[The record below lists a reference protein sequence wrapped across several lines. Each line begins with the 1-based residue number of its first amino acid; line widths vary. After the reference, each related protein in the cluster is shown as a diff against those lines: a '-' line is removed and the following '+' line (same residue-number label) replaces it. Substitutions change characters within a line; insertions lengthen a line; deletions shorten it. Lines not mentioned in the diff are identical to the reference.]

1 MEFRILGPLE
11 VHCGGRPVALGG
23 AKQRALLAILLL
35 NPNRVVASDRL
46 IEELWGETPPESAT
60 KGLQGYVSALR
71 KVLDHGGGGARDVLV
86 TRPPGYAILVEPEQL
101 DLGRFERLRDEARDA
116 VSSGDA
122 ARASETLRE
131 ALALWRGPPL
141 ADLAYASFAQSEI
154 DRLEELRLR
163 SLEERIEADL
173 ALGRHADVIGELEGR
188 IDQHPLR
195 EHLRRQLMLA
205 LYRSGRQA
213 EALQVY
219 QDARQ
224 ALTEEL
230 GIEPGRELREVQR
243 AILNQDASLELTATA
258 VEAAAKQH
266 REPARSA
273 FVGRGPELGE
283 LVSGLEA
290 ALAGRGTL
298 FLVSGEPGIGKSRL
312 AEELIGRARARG
324 ARVLVGR
331 CWEAG
336 GAPAYWPWMQTLR
349 QYVRASDAGAVRSQL
364 GAGGA
369 DLAPILPELRQQ
381 FPDLPEPPALDS
393 EGARFRLFAA
403 TAGFLRNASED
414 RPLVLVLDDLH
425 AADAP
430 SLLLLRFLA
439 RELSSTRVLVVGA
452 YREVD
457 PTPGQP
463 LTDMLAEV
471 AREPVARRLTLG
483 GLSEREVVEYVG
495 LAGSEFASQELV
507 TTLHEQTAGNPL
519 FVGEIVRLL
528 SVEGIRSDSAAEV
541 RLVIPQSVRDVIAR
555 RLTHLSEECNRV
567 LVLACV
573 IGREFALDVLA
584 RVAGVSEDEL
594 LDVLDEAMGARIVSD
609 VPGAR
614 GCLRFAHVLIRDTL
628 YDGLTTA
635 RRLRLHRQV
644 VAALERLYGQEPG
657 RHLAQ
662 LGHHSIAGGDFHKGL
677 RYARRAG
684 DWGMALLAH
693 EEAAH
698 LYETALEAFD
708 MGGLS
713 DEEARCELLLLL
725 GEAKARAG
733 DSPAAKDAFV
743 EAAGIA
749 RRVGLSCELARA
761 AAGYGGRVVWARAGN
776 DDRLVPLLEE
786 GLAALGDGDVELR
799 ARLLARLAGA
809 LRDDPERGRRDRLS
823 SEAVELARHSG
834 DLAALA
840 YALDG
845 RAAAIVAPDT
855 VAEGLAL
862 GTELCQVAGRS
873 GDPERVVSAHMWRI
887 IAQLLVGDVRGAEMD
902 LAPASRIAQD
912 LRQPAPLWEVCGAQA
927 MLALA
932 AGTLDEADTLGCE
945 AFELGER
952 TQPEAAIP
960 VHRLQRYTLADF
972 HGSLE
977 EVEPAICD
985 LVAEY
990 PARRVFLCVLA
1001 CLHARLGRPREAK
1014 RAVDDLARDRFSAL
1028 PFDQE
1033 WLYGMSLLAE
1043 TSALLGDAD
1052 SAVVLYGLLA
1062 PWASFNAVDVAEG
1075 MRGSVARYLG
1085 MLAATMESWDDAEL
1099 QFEEALAMNEQM
1111 GASPWL
1117 AHTRHDYAGML
1128 LARGHPGDRERA
1140 LELAGRALEDYRS
1153 SGMTAYTPEARAR
1166 LERARSE
1173 SVAR

>member
-1 MEFRILGPLE
+1 MDFHILGPLE
-11 VHCGGRPVALGG
+11 VHSGGRPVALGG
-23 AKQRALLAILLL
+23 TKQRALLASLLL
-35 NPNRVVASDRL
+35 NANRVVASDRL
-46 IEELWGETPPESAT
+46 IDELWGETPPETAA

-71 KVLDHGGGGARDVLV
+71 KVLDSERGGTRDVLV
-86 TRPPGYAILVEPEQL
+86 TRPPGYAILLEPEQL
-101 DLGRFERLRDEARDA
+101 DLSCFERLRDEARDA
-116 VSSGDA
+116 LKSGDA
-122 ARASETLRE
+122 GRASATLRE
-131 ALALWRGPPL
+131 ALALWRGSPL
-141 ADLAYASFAQSEI
+141 ADLAYASFAQGEI
-154 DRLEELRLR
+154 DRLEELRLGA
-163 SLEERIEADL
+163 LEERIEADL
-173 ALGRHADVIGELEGR
+173 ALGRHADVIGELEGL
-188 IDQHPLR
+188 IDQQPLR
-195 EHLRRQLMLA
+195 EHLRHQLMLT

-219 QDARQ
+219 QDARD
-224 ALTEEL
+224 ALTGEL
-230 GIEPGRELREVQR
+230 GIEPGRELRDLQR
-243 AILNQDASLELTATA
+243 AILNQDASLELTAP
-258 VEAAAKQH
+258 EAAAKQR
-266 REPARSA
+266 REPARSV
-273 FVGRGPELGE
+273 FVGREPELGE
-283 LVSGLEA
+283 LLSGLED

-298 FLVSGEPGIGKSRL
+298 FLVAGEPGIGKSRL
-312 AEELIGRARARG
+312 AEEVIAHARARG
-324 ARVLVGR
+324 AHVLVGR

-349 QYVRASDAGAVRSQL
+349 AYMRESDPGTVRAQL
-364 GAGGA
+364 GAGAA
-369 DLAPILPELRQQ
+369 DLAPILPDLRQQ

-393 EGARFRLFAA
+393 EGARFRLFGA
-403 TAGFLRNASED
+403 TAEFLRNASED
-414 RPLVLVLDDLH
+414 RPVVLVLDDLH
-425 AADAP
+425 AADPP

-439 RELSSTRVLVVGA
+439 RELSSTRILVLGA
-452 YREVD
+452 YRDVD

-463 LTDMLAEV
+463 LTEMLAEV

-495 LAGSEFASQELV
+495 LAGSELASEGLV
-507 TTLHEQTAGNPL
+507 TTLHEQTEGNPL

-528 SVEGIRSDSAAEV
+528 SVEGIRSDFAAEV

-573 IGREFALDVLA
+573 IGREFALDALA

-594 LDVLDEAMGARIVSD
+594 LDVLDEAMSARIVSD
-609 VPGAR
+609 VPGAP

-635 RRLRLHRQV
+635 RRLRLHRLV
-644 VAALERLYGQEPG
+644 VAALERLYGEEPG
-657 RHLAQ
+657 RHLAE
-662 LGHHSIAGGDFHKGL
+662 LAHHSIAGSDFDKGL
-677 RYARRAG
+677 RYAWRAG
-684 DWGMALLAH
+684 DWEMSLLAH

-698 LYETALEAFD
+698 LYGTALEAFE
-708 MGGLS
+708 MGGLH
-713 DEEARCELLLLL
+713 DEKTRCELLLSL

-749 RRVGLSCELARA
+749 RRVGLACELARA

-862 GTELCQVAGRS
+862 GTELCQVAERS
-873 GDPERVVSAHMWRI
+873 GDPERVVSGHMWRI
-887 IAQLLVGDVRGAEMD
+887 IAQLLVGDVRGAELD
-902 LAPASRIAQD
+902 RAPASRIAQD

-932 AGTLDEADTLGCE
+932 AGRLGEADALGCE

-952 TQPEAAIP
+952 AQPEAAIP
-960 VHRLQRYTLADF
+960 VSRLQRYTLADF
-972 HGSLE
+972 RGSLE

-990 PARRVFLCVLA
+990 PARRVFLCALA

-1014 RAVDDLARDRFSAL
+1014 RALDDLARDRFSAL

-1043 TSALLGDAD
+1043 TSALLSDAD
-1052 SAVVLYGLLA
+1052 SAGVLYGLLA
-1062 PWASFNAVDVAEG
+1062 PWAEFNAVDVAEG

-1085 MLAATMESWDDAEL
+1085 MLAATMERWDDAEL

-1111 GASPWL
+1111 GARPWL

-1128 LARGHPGDRERA
+1128 LARGGAGDRERA

-1153 SGMTAYTPEARAR
+1153 SGITAYTPEAEAR
-1166 LERARSE
+1166 LERARSGPA
-1173 SVAR
+1173 AR